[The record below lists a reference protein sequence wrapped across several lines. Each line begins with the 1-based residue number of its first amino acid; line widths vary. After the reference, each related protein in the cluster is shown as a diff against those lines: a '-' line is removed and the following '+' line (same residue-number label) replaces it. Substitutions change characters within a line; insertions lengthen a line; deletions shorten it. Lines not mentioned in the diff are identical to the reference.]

1 MNYSEFTAKAQ
12 TALLLAEKCAKI
24 LKLDYCGIDILHGEN
39 GGMVCEVNSN
49 AFFGGMEKATG
60 INVARAYAEYIIE
73 SI

>member
-1 MNYSEFTAKAQ
+1 
-12 TALLLAEKCAKI
+12 
-24 LKLDYCGIDILHGEN
+24 
-39 GGMVCEVNSN
+39 MVCEVNSN